1 MYNLNTCTVMKNKIN
16 PMDERQFNDY
26 FNEKEGELPANYY
39 DFFADVI
46 QNAKSTAIGPYLWL
60 INNGTTMLIERTSEN
75 IEQFTPFSK
84 QDWIGSGTEF
94 FMNLF
99 HPQDKEYLMAA
110 FVFSANVRLQF
121 LREGK
126 TDVTFNHYGRMINRE
141 GEYRWIL
148 LQSPLQI
155 IKDYEIKAS
164 IVFIY
169 DLSHFIIQNMP
180 LLSIIDFTDDEVQYF
195 KHIDQ
200 DLQKIDMEKP
210 NITSREKDVLRL
222 MAQGLNSPEIADN
235 LFLSYHT
242 VENHKRNLRKKTNTK
257 TSAELIAFTMNH
269 SLLVF

>member
-1 MYNLNTCTVMKNKIN
+1 MKKKIN
-16 PMDERQFNDY
+16 PMDAKQFNDY
-26 FNEKEGELPANYY
+26 FDKKDGELPKNYF
-39 DFFADVI
+39 DFFADCI
-46 QNAKSTAIGPYLWL
+46 HEAKSFAIGPYLWF
-60 INNGTTMLIERTSEN
+60 INNGTRMKTERTSEN
-75 IEQFTPFSK
+75 IEQFTPFK
-84 QDWIGSGTEF
+84 KEDWIDSGTEF

-99 HPQDKEYLMAA
+99 HPQDREYLMAA

-126 TDVTFNHYGRMINRE
+126 TDVVFNHYGRMINQN
-141 GEYRWIL
+141 GDYRWIL

-155 IKDYEIKAS
+155 THNYEIKAS

-180 LLSIIDFTDDEVQYF
+180 LLSIIDFTNDEVQYF
-195 KHIDQ
+195 RHIDQ
-200 DLQKIDMEKP
+200 HLNKIDVDKP
-210 NITSREKDVLRL
+210 YITKREKDVLKL
-222 MAQGLNSPEIADN
+222 MAQGFNSPEIAEK

-269 SLLVF
+269 SLLVL